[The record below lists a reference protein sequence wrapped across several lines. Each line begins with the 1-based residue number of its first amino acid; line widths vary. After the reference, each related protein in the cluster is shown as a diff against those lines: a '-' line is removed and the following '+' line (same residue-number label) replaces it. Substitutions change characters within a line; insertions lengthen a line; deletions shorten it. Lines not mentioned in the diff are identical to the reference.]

1 MPQCH
6 CQTYKCNGRAVDS
19 RTFNRHSNADQAEQA
34 RAAREVSKTILEAQD
49 DDISTYFATMTL
61 AGRVSGST
69 PSQGSR
75 LWSRASADPDDAV
88 VLAEIIS
95 PGTSKQSRPANT
107 ATQRHR
113 TEHSLRR
120 IMDIEQSFSALQGEA
135 VEKLARL
142 GTPESNN
149 SPFPLKTLIS
159 ATHDLRDQLNNIK
172 SQFPAIVKSRTS
184 VSEQVEELYLKLKA
198 SQRSWVESA
207 QKLPK
212 ASSADQKGAD
222 NEVNTG
228 KFIFPCPHF
237 QLH

>member
-1 MPQCH
+1 M
-6 CQTYKCNGRAVDS
+6 
-19 RTFNRHSNADQAEQA
+19 
-34 RAAREVSKTILEAQD
+34 ILEAQN

-61 AGRVSGST
+61 ADRVSGST
-69 PSQGSR
+69 PSQGNR
-75 LWSRASADPDDAV
+75 LWSRAPADPDDAV

-95 PGTSKQSRPANT
+95 PGTSKQSRPVNT

-113 TEHSLRR
+113 AEHSLRR
-120 IMDIEQSFSALQGEA
+120 IMDIEQSFRALQGEA
-135 VEKLARL
+135 VEKLTRV

-172 SQFPAIVKSRTS
+172 SQLPAIVKSRS
-184 VSEQVEELYLKLKA
+184 SISEQVEELYLKLKA

-207 QKLPK
+207 QKLPE

-228 KFIFPCPHF
+228 KLIFPCPHF
-237 QLH
+237 QVH